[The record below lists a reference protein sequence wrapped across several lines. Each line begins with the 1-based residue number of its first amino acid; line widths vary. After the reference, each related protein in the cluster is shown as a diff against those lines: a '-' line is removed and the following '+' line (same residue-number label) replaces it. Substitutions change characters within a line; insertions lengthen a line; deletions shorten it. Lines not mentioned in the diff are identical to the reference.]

1 MEVITKNTLV
11 SISLKTEN
19 KEIMYL
25 HGAHRQIF
33 QKLETELE
41 GKKQGRCNDHRKDDI
56 IFHQQ

>member
-33 QKLETELE
+33 QKLETELK
-41 GKKQGRCNDHRKDDI
+41 GKETRPLQ
-56 IFHQQ
+56 